1 MPRSIEKPR
10 SLDDLTDKT
19 KPWQLAEITDS
30 VQCRL
35 VAMPESTDAANKVRS
50 TLLLIYY
57 GRIH

>member
-1 MPRSIEKPR
+1 MARSIEKAR
-10 SLDDLTDKT
+10 SLDDLTDKP

-30 VQCRL
+30 IQCRL
-35 VAMPESTDAANKVRS
+35 VALPDSTDAANKVHS